1 MPSRVPFR
9 PRQSLGQNFLQ
20 DPNMREK
27 IVRTLQAPPDAA
39 VVEVGAGTG
48 ELTALLAERYDRF
61 VAIEIDERAVE
72 VLRREC
78 PAVDVREQDVREVDW
93 AALAGELGGPLH
105 IISNTPYHLTTE
117 IIFALLEQR
126 PHVAEAVL
134 TMQDAV
140 ADRLVADP
148 STKSYGILSVLVQL
162 FADPVRCFTVP
173 PQVFSPQPDVSSAVV
188 RLTFGP
194 DDGPSDLALDDVRPY
209 VRAAFNQ
216 RRKMLRN
223 SLSTWVKDQG
233 LSLPHDWERKRAEA
247 LSPADFAE
255 LAHALNQQS

>member
-9 PRQSLGQNFLQ
+9 PKQSLGQNFLQ
-20 DPNMREK
+20 DPNMRDK
-27 IVRTLQAPPDAA
+27 IVRTLQTPPDAS

-48 ELTALLAERYDRF
+48 ELTGLLADRYERL

-72 VLRREC
+72 VLRRDHS
-78 PAVDVREQDVREVDW
+78 AVDVREQDVREVDW
-93 AALAGELGGPLH
+93 AALAEEMGGPLH
-105 IISNTPYHLTTE
+105 VISNTPYHLTTE

-126 PHVAEAVL
+126 AHVAEAVL

-148 STKSYGILSVLVQL
+148 STKAYGILSVLVQL
-162 FADPVRCFTVP
+162 FANPERCFTVP

-188 RLTFGP
+188 RLTFGA
-194 DDGPSDLALDDVRPY
+194 DDGPEDLALDDVRPY

-223 SLSTWVKDQG
+223 SLSTWVKEQG

-247 LSPADFAE
+247 LSAEEFAT
-255 LAHALNQQS
+255 LARTLNEAQ